1 MNAALSNIVSL
12 LCDFSSPNIFN
23 PWRDVDPMD
32 HSGYMGPTQRIE
44 RLLAHFDCKPDF
56 LLIGEAPGYRGCHFS
71 GVPFTSE
78 KLILSGSIPRVS
90 CSHRISTRP
99 SPWTE
104 PSSTVLWSELYRL
117 GIAERV
123 VCFNAFAWHP
133 HEPGEPYSN
142 RTPTTAEQNAGAL
155 VLHAVIDYFKGAKVI
170 AVGQVARDAIWPICP
185 TAYATVRHPS
195 MGGASQFRE
204 QMRLLGI
211 ERAA

>member
-1 MNAALSNIVSL
+1 MNTTLSDLLSL
-12 LCDFSSPNIFN
+12 LRDFSSPNVFN

-32 HSGYMGPTQRIE
+32 HSGHMGPLQRTE
-44 RLLAHFDCKPDF
+44 RLVAHFSCEPDF

-104 PSSTVLWSELYRL
+104 SSSTVLWSELYRL

-133 HEPGEPYSN
+133 HEPGEPHSN
-142 RTPTTAEQNAGAL
+142 RTPTTTEQNKGASA
-155 VLHAVIDYFKGAKVI
+155 LHAVLNLFRSAKVI
-170 AVGQVARDAIWPICP
+170 AVGQIARDAIWPICP
-185 TAYATVRHPS
+185 TAFATVRHPS

-204 QMRLLGI
+204 QMRLLSIG
-211 ERAA
+211 RAA